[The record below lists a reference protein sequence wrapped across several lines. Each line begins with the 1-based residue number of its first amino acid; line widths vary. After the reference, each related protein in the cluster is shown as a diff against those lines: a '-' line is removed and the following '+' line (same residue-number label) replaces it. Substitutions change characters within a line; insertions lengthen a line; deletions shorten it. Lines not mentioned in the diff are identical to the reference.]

1 MSVWIVAFT
10 LRGANLAAYLGRTL
24 PGARAFSMAKYAAQA
39 GTEPVE
45 RLADW
50 CRRAWEEAEGLVFV
64 GAAGI
69 AVRSIA
75 PRLQSKT
82 TDPAVVVVDEGG
94 QFAISLASGH
104 MGGANELTRQVAACL
119 GATPVVTTATDV
131 NGKFAVDVFAVKNG
145 LAITSMRRAK
155 EISAA
160 ILAGKPVGL
169 HTELPLEGVRESTQN
184 IVWFLRAP
192 RVLLGALVGAAL
204 TLSGVGMQAF
214 TKNPLAE
221 PYVLGISS
229 GASLGAVLAM
239 LLGVS
244 LPVLGRLSVSAGAFA
259 GALVSILL
267 VYLLART
274 RNAVTPIRLILVG
287 VAVSAMFQA
296 FTNYIVY
303 TAPDDA
309 AVREATFWMLGGLG
323 SAKWEDLPLLAL
335 ILPPLFLVLMALA
348 RPLNAML
355 MGDSSAV
362 TLGVDLDRVRGV
374 LILSSALLTA
384 SAVAVSGCIGFVGL
398 VIPHLVRSVV
408 GADHRRLIPLSAL
421 CGAVFMIWMDVGA
434 RLAVRPEEIPVGII
448 TAFIGAPLFLW
459 MIRVRRYEF

>member
-1 MSVWIVAFT
+1 MKQFCRLVKTHTFLTCLV
-10 LRGANLAAYLGRTL
+10 LAAVL
-24 PGARAFSMAKYAAQA
+24 
-39 GTEPVE
+39 
-45 RLADW
+45 
-50 CRRAWEEAEGLVFV
+50 
-64 GAAGI
+64 
-69 AVRSIA
+69 
-75 PRLQSKT
+75 
-82 TDPAVVVVDEGG
+82 
-94 QFAISLASGH
+94 LASIIIGIGTGPVAIPFAEVWRVMFH
-104 MGGANELTRQVAACL
+104 RLGGLLT
-119 GATPVVTTATDV
+119 G
-131 NGKFAVDVFAVKNG
+131 
-145 LAITSMRRAK
+145 S
-155 EISAA
+155 
-160 ILAGKPVGL
+160 
-169 HTELPLEGVRESTQN
+169 ELPLEGVRESTQN

-323 SAKWEDLPLLAL
+323 SAEWADVPLLAGL
-335 ILPPLFLVLMALA
+335 VPPALLLMLALA
-348 RPLNAML
+348 KPLNAMM
-355 MGDSSAV
+355 MGDSSAGL
-362 TLGVDLDRVRGV
+362 LGGGQRL
-374 LILSSALLTA
+374 
-384 SAVAVSGCIGFVGL
+384 
-398 VIPHLVRSVV
+398 
-408 GADHRRLIPLSAL
+408 HRL
-421 CGAVFMIWMDVGA
+421 CGAGHPPPGSLGGGA
-434 RLAVRPEEIPVGII
+434 GSPEAGSPGHSVRGHLSHLGRRGSPDHQAAGGDPRGNPDGVPGRTPVPVDDQ
-448 TAFIGAPLFLW
+448 GAPL
-459 MIRVRRYEF
+459 